1 MNRPAFLQLIE
12 SVITNQ
18 EVFIDILPEDEP
30 VPACTYSH
38 IVSGGSRLLNGVKTN
53 EFDTWRVRVIGNN
66 RAECD
71 ASTGLLKS
79 LDNTRTADFKRI
91 LVTTVQGVP
100 SLPDDDYVSSFV
112 DFKTFD
118 V

>member
-1 MNRPAFLQLIE
+1 MNRPAFLRLIE

-18 EVFIDILPEDEP
+18 IVFVDILPEDES

-38 IVSGGSRLLNGVKTN
+38 IVGGGSRLLNGVKVN

-66 RAECD
+66 RTECD
-71 ASTGLLKS
+71 AAIRLLKP
-79 LDNTRTADFKRI
+79 LDNTRSAEFKRI

-100 SLPDDDYVSSFV
+100 SLPDDDYVSSFI

>member
-18 EVFIDILPEDEP
+18 EVFIDILPEDES

-38 IVSGGSRLLNGVKTN
+38 IVSGGSRLLNGEKTN
-53 EFDTWRVRVIGNN
+53 EWDTWRVRIIGNN

-71 ASTGLLKS
+71 ASIELLKP
-79 LDNTRTADFKRI
+79 LDNTRSADFKRI
-91 LVTTVQGVP
+91 LVTTAQGVP